1 MRKLLCMVVACLPC
15 SGCAIDGTPGAVVT
29 SSRANVI
36 ASARAGNAVVA
47 GKSTKADV
55 IAALGPTQAI
65 RFDSGYEVWVYRLA
79 VAESAPRFT
88 TSDKAWPPAPAEFVI
103 LFAPSG
109 VVAKTRV
116 RPAS

>member
-1 MRKLLCMVVACLPC
+1 MRALACMVITSVLC

-29 SSRANVI
+29 SMRANVLTSNR
-36 ASARAGNAVVA
+36 ASNAVVVE
-47 GKSTKADV
+47 KSTKADV

-79 VAESAPRFT
+79 DAPPAPRIAA
-88 TSDKAWPPAPAEFVI
+88 SDKAWPPAPAEFVV
-103 LFAPSG
+103 LFGPSG
-109 VVAKTRV
+109 IVTKTRV

>member
-1 MRKLLCMVVACLPC
+1 MAVACVLC
-15 SGCAIDGTPGAVVT
+15 AGCAIDGTPSAVVT
-29 SSRANVI
+29 SMRANVLTSNR
-36 ASARAGNAVVA
+36 ASNAVVV
-47 GKSTKADV
+47 GRSTKADV
-55 IAALGPTQAI
+55 IAALGQTLSI

-109 VVAKTRV
+109 VVAKTRT